1 MLQQTNIFLQSF
13 NDYLYEVWCKQS
25 WMHIGHLLDIK
36 PDTDIISMADYA
48 YSGFHLPGHS
58 RMQTGNAG
66 IPTIREAALGATNM
80 D

>member
-1 MLQQTNIFLQSF
+1 MIFMKYDASK
-13 NDYLYEVWCKQS
+13 VGC
-25 WMHIGHLLDIK
+25 ILDIK
-36 PDTDIISMADYA
+36 PDTDIISMVDYA